1 MTTLA
6 YITLSLVLGLVLR
19 SALERLMRKAGT
31 ALPDPTPQP
40 PDEPAPS
47 VCRRL
52 HNEAKLVAMGSFGYA
67 AIFLDSL
74 DDTAAWRIFRHL
86 EDEHRHFLAHELL
99 NLPEI
104 SPQLRRHVL
113 EDMAEG
119 FEVSPAEMQQMMVA
133 KPDLGARMLISLL
146 PMTMGEIAELQ
157 EAPHELPHQW
167 GKSKGEVESVVQP
180 SVIDMLSWLRRGP
193 LLDEE
198 EEH

>member
-6 YITLSLVLGLVLR
+6 YITLSLVLGLVLG
-19 SALERLMRKAGT
+19 SALERLIRKT
-31 ALPDPTPQP
+31 RPALPDPTPRP

-52 HNEAKLVAMGSFGYA
+52 HNEAKLVTVGMFGYV

-74 DDTAAWRIFRHL
+74 DDTTAWRIFRHL
-86 EDEHRHFLAHELL
+86 DDEHRHFLAQELL
-99 NLPEI
+99 GLPEI
-104 SPQLRRHVL
+104 SPQLRQHVL

-119 FEVSPAEMQQMMVA
+119 FEVPLAEMHRMLAA

-146 PMTMGEIAELQ
+146 PMTVEEMATLK
-157 EAPHELPHQW
+157 EAPHELPLQW
-167 GKSKGEVESVVQP
+167 GTTKGEVESLIGP

-193 LLDEE
+193 LRDEDDT
-198 EEH
+198 